1 MTLHSA
7 VRLLLWA
14 ASVVILQSLAGNPL
28 RWTVV
33 ALALIAAV
41 AAPRRAV
48 RLMFRARWLIL
59 ALLTVFAWSTP
70 GRLLWPEA
78 DWASPSAEG
87 LALAA
92 DHCARLAGLLILVA
106 LLLQHTTRESL
117 VGGLYT
123 LLKPLLALGLDRTR
137 LALRL
142 DLVLRYSD
150 ATLPRGQWRDW
161 LRSGPD
167 PAATDSICL
176 KLHPLRT
183 ADMIAMVVAA
193 TICLCVWF
201 R

>member
-1 MTLHSA
+1 MTLHPA

-14 ASVVILQSLAGNPL
+14 ASVVVLQSLAGNPL
-28 RWTVV
+28 RGTVA
-33 ALALIAAV
+33 ALAPIAAV
-41 AAPRRAV
+41 AAPRRTV
-48 RLMFRARWLIL
+48 RLLFRARWLIL

-78 DWASPSAEG
+78 GWASPSVEG

-106 LLLQHTTRESL
+106 LLLEHTTRESL
-117 VGGLYT
+117 VSGLYT
-123 LLKPLLALGLDRTR
+123 LLKPLPALGPDRTR

-142 DLVLRYSD
+142 DLVLRYTD
-150 ATLPRGQWRDW
+150 ATLPRGQWRQW

-167 PAATDSICL
+167 PAAAESICL
-176 KLHPLRT
+176 RLHPFSMV
-183 ADMIAMVVAA
+183 DMVAMVVAA
-193 TICLCVWF
+193 TVCLWVWF